1 MPQLTQP
8 QKPLPASALAHKQQT
23 AFIITSLY
31 QLIPS
36 LSGTQNTRLSACL
49 TLFIPSL
56 SLIYFILSFS
66 SFSAFLSHLSAF
78 RRWENRSHESR
89 GQKVKLISISQQGRE
104 TQRLCDD
111 IINHVTCEPSF
122 DIAAKNT
129 DVWWHSLSKRWRTC
143 VWKHVNLCLGT
154 NKKTSNH

>member
-8 QKPLPASALAHKQQT
+8 QKPLPTVPTPALLPASALAHKQQT

-56 SLIYFILSFS
+56 SQIYFILSCFHS
-66 SFSAFLSHLSAF
+66 PLAFQF
-78 RRWENRSHESR
+78 
-89 GQKVKLISISQQGRE
+89 
-104 TQRLCDD
+104 
-111 IINHVTCEPSF
+111 
-122 DIAAKNT
+122 
-129 DVWWHSLSKRWRTC
+129 
-143 VWKHVNLCLGT
+143 LGT
-154 NKKTSNH
+154 SVCVPALRESLARITRTESTTHFHFTAGERNTETV